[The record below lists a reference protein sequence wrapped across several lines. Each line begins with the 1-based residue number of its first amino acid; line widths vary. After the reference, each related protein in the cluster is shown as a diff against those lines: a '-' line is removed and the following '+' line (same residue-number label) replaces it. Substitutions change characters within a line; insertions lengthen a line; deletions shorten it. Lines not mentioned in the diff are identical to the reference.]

1 MAMPAVFYVDD
12 SRDDLVYLKY
22 VCRKNGGDID
32 LHCFSTADEAMSA
45 LETLHAEGQTL
56 PQCLVVDLYMPFDN
70 GLALIATLRADA
82 RFSYMRLG
90 VCSGSDAVID
100 RQRALASGADFY
112 LEKPLDLGAV
122 MERLQ

>member
-1 MAMPAVFYVDD
+1 MPAVFYVDD
-12 SRDDLVYLKY
+12 SRDDLFYLKY
-22 VCRKNGGDID
+22 VSRKQGSDID
-32 LHCFSTADEAMSA
+32 LHCFATADEAMAA
-45 LETLHAEGQTL
+45 LETLHAEGQ
-56 PQCLVVDLYMPFDN
+56 PFPRWLVVDLYMPFDS

-82 RFSYMRLG
+82 RFSSMRLG

-112 LEKPLDLGAV
+112 LEKPLDLSAV